1 MKTVWMGSLVLFLGL
16 VMAAPQVA
24 LAAETRVCVE
34 VTLHTPTRKAKK
46 PKPKKPTSRPA
57 RRQQGDH
64 TLTPAIR
71 PAKDDEEEEEELP
84 IPKEWLDETR
94 GTDLSMVPQ
103 GQTPVGYLQRLME
116 HFVTHEPG
124 YVAVSDTCKQ
134 QIRVDL
140 YPLRR
145 GWTVFARYSGHG
157 REEWVDQLL
166 PDEISQFAERAVLAL
181 LHNKPISATIKRDT
195 VLRADT
201 RVPKRW
207 VGGTHHFVMTLGTQ
221 LRGGVLSSVQDD
233 QSLSSEVRLF
243 SPMTFS
249 AGYRGKFENWAIES
263 TANLGIG
270 TSKTALRKNP
280 TGGHVDMGGTAGLTL
295 HFLRYLNPRGVTSFF
310 MGTGGTFELLWFN
323 VIKDKDERQVDK
335 RSVILGG
342 GVDVDLVFGWEF
354 MRATSIHWVIQ
365 GEVHLPT
372 YVVANENGDGS
383 VHTWLPG
390 VSVRLGVLF

>member
-1 MKTVWMGSLVLFLGL
+1 MTTMCKGSCVFFLGL
-16 VMAAPQVA
+16 LAAMPAVA
-24 LAAETRVCVE
+24 RAAETRVCVE
-34 VTLHTPTRKAKK
+34 VTHHSPTRKVKK
-46 PKPKKPTSRPA
+46 GRQKPPATRPA
-57 RRQQGDH
+57 PSAQVHAARAAPD
-64 TLTPAIR
+64 PAE
-71 PAKDDEEEEEELP
+71 PDDAVP
-84 IPKEWLDETR
+84 IPPGWLDETR
-94 GTDLSMVPQ
+94 GADLSMVPR
-103 GQTPVGYLQRLME
+103 GQTPIGYLRRLME

-124 YVAVSDTCKQ
+124 YVAASRRCAQ
-134 QIRVDL
+134 RIRVDL
-140 YPLRR
+140 YPLQR

-166 PDEISQFAERAVLAL
+166 PDEISQFAERAVTAL
-181 LHNKPISATIKRDT
+181 LHNRPISATIKRDT

-207 VGGTHHFVMTLGTQ
+207 VGGTHHFALTLGTQ
-221 LRGGVLSSVQDD
+221 LRGGMLSTAQNSGAVETD
-233 QSLSSEVRLF
+233 VRLF

-263 TANLGIG
+263 MANFGIG
-270 TSKTALRKNP
+270 TSKTALRRNP
-280 TGGHVDMGGTAGLTL
+280 TGGHVDLGGTAGLTL

-323 VIKDKDERQVDK
+323 VIKDKDDRGVDK

-372 YVVANENGDGS
+372 YVVANENDDGDI
-383 VHTWLPG
+383 HTWLPG